1 MIDSMKKFFSSFSF
15 MVGFMITCIFM
26 QMTLGGKFLNKFLW
40 LVLAGM
46 LLTNADEFSKKL
58 KQMGT
63 VTAAKTEE
71 KAWTPQKD
79 DKGTITA
86 STKAGLVFPGMI
98 YY

>member
-1 MIDSMKKFFSSFSF
+1 MDNLKKFFSSFSF

-40 LVLAGM
+40 LVLFGM
-46 LLTNADEFSKKL
+46 IITNHAEFTKKL
-58 KQMGT
+58 KSMT
-63 VTAAKTEE
+63 EVKATETKEE

-79 DKGTITA
+79 DKGTIT
-86 STKAGLVFPGMI
+86 TGTMAGLAFPGMI